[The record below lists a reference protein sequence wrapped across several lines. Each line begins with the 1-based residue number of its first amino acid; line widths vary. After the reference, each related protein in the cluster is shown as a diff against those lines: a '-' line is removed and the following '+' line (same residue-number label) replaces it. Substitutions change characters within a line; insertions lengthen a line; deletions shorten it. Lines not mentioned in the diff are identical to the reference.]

1 MYLVNKIISILLII
15 SFLFSH
21 WPLNEEC
28 PKCPQC
34 VECVEK
40 ECEPCVEKECPT
52 CDECDTCD
60 GQCLSDE
67 VIQTLY
73 VSIQELEH
81 ADTTNQKII
90 ENLNSQIYM
99 YIQTMEND
107 SLMIEDYK
115 KQIELKEEM
124 IELVKPKWYENK
136 WLWFGLGVAFTSGSV
151 TLAGQLK

>member
-1 MYLVNKIISILLII
+1 VDIKKLITFI
-15 SFLFSH
+15 FMFSFLFTQE
-21 WPLNEEC
+21 PILLDETADEC
-28 PKCPQC
+28 PPCP
-34 VECVEK
+34 
-40 ECEPCVEKECPT
+40 EPCE
-52 CDECDTCD
+52 

-90 ENLNSQIYM
+90 ENLNSQIYI

-124 IELVKPKWYENK
+124 IDLVKPKWHENK
-136 WLWFGLGVAFTSGSV
+136 YLWFGYGVALTAGSV
-151 TLAGQLK
+151 MLAGQLK